1 MFFSLELSVLILL
14 NVFHC
19 TGELERLAWQLSQ
32 RGGDLQAVCLA
43 ENAFCVRFWVLML
56 WYLDELLSQQWQW
69 QVTLVFWGGP
79 FLSHVRTT
87 AFSSA
92 WSCVRLLRAAMG
104 DPLAFLSMKLCVSF
118 LKESHCKGETLAPL
132 MWLEK
137 MLSISHEGHS
147 TVGKYRHRDSRWL
160 SVSPREVTQGEF
172 SVPASW
178 IEKKCSLSHT
188 ISKFKCYPKS
198 ENLELVAEHALSSC
212 SLSDGEHAVQQR
224 ASLQSWGLGGSTHNT
239 SHSLYIV

>member
-14 NVFHC
+14 SVFHC

-69 QVTLVFWGGP
+69 QVTLVFLGGP

-104 DPLAFLSMKLCVSF
+104 DPLAFLSMKPCVSF
-118 LKESHCKGETLAPL
+118 LKVIAKEKH
-132 MWLEK
+132 WL
-137 MLSISHEGHS
+137 L
-147 TVGKYRHRDSRWL
+147 
-160 SVSPREVTQGEF
+160 
-172 SVPASW
+172 
-178 IEKKCSLSHT
+178 
-188 ISKFKCYPKS
+188 
-198 ENLELVAEHALSSC
+198 
-212 SLSDGEHAVQQR
+212 
-224 ASLQSWGLGGSTHNT
+224 
-239 SHSLYIV
+239 